1 MRDMLKP
8 YLPLVFLTISIGLAM
23 YRGDQVEAKVLVAML
38 LVIVA
43 TSANFHELKKEQQQ
57 LRARIIELEAL
68 TLENGSVQ
76 GQGHSN

>member
-1 MRDMLKP
+1 MRDLLKP

-23 YRGDQVEAKVLVAML
+23 YRGDQVEVAFWSML

-43 TSANFHELKKEQQQ
+43 TSTNFHELKKEQKQ
-57 LRARIIELEAL
+57 LKARILELEAL
-68 TLENGSVQ
+68 TLENASVK

>member
-8 YLPLVFLTISIGLAM
+8 YLPLVFLTISICLAL

-43 TSANFHELKKEQQQ
+43 TSTNFHELKKEQQQ

-68 TLENGSVQ
+68 TLENGSAQ
-76 GQGHSN
+76 GQGHLN

>member
-1 MRDMLKP
+1 MRDMLKA

-23 YRGDQVEAKVLVAML
+23 YRGDQVEAGVLVAML

-43 TSANFHELKKEQQQ
+43 TSTNFHELKKEQQQ
-57 LRARIIELEAL
+57 LRARIFELEAL

-76 GQGHSN
+76 DQDHSN

>member
-68 TLENGSVQ
+68 TLENGSAQ
-76 GQGHSN
+76 DLGHSN